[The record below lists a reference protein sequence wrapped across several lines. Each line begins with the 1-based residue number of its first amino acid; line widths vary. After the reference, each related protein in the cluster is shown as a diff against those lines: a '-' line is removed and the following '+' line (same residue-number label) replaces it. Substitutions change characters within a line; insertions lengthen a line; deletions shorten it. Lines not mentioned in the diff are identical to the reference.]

1 MPGRLD
7 VLAGTTVIAAPDENH
22 DNRENETN
30 HALYFIRMNECQEFL
45 PPSLLLPSFASLA
58 GRSIDPIPYTLSIE
72 RPRVG
77 AHEGQIGKK
86 REE

>member
-45 PPSLLLPSFASLA
+45 PPSLLLPSFLRITRRAVN
-58 GRSIDPIPYTLSIE
+58 RPYTLYPIDRASQS
-72 RPRVG
+72 G
-77 AHEGQIGKK
+77 GT
-86 REE
+86 